1 MNDEHVTTRWDSFRA
16 LCLARWRQFY
26 REREV
31 IIWSFIFPIV
41 LSCALGLAFR
51 NRPVD
56 AVPVAV
62 TQEAGDVVQ
71 SFPSWSGVQATVMPA
86 DEARHALQKG
96 RVTILIDR
104 GADGKIIYRYD
115 DTRPDGVAARLR
127 VDDALQRAAG
137 RRDVV
142 TTGDDLVREPG
153 SRYID
158 FVLPGMLGLNLMG
171 GGLWGVGFHLVDAR
185 VKRLLKRLVATP
197 MRRGDFLLS
206 QTVLRVGFV
215 FVEVAVLLSFG
226 HLVFGVPVRGSIVAV
241 LAVGVLGSLTFGGI
255 GLLVASRAM
264 TMEKVTGLMNLVM
277 IPMWIFSGTF
287 FSSSRFP
294 DAVQPIIQALPLTA
308 LNNAFRAVILEG
320 ATLASQGGELAILAA
335 WAIICFAL
343 GLRLFRW
350 T

>member
-1 MNDEHVTTRWDSFRA
+1 MTTRWESFAA
-16 LCLARWRQFY
+16 LCRARWRQFY

-51 NRPVD
+51 NRPTD
-56 AVPVAV
+56 AVPVGLTPEASAFV
-62 TQEAGDVVQ
+62 TALG
-71 SFPSWSGVQATVMPA
+71 PGSGVRATVMSR
-86 DEARHALQKG
+86 DEAQRALQKG
-96 RVTILIDR
+96 QIAIVVDR
-104 GADGKIIYRYD
+104 RADGQALYRYD
-115 DTRPDGVAARLR
+115 DTRPDSVAARLK
-127 VDDALQRAAG
+127 VDDALQRGSG
-137 RRDVV
+137 RRDVLA
-142 TTGDDLVREPG
+142 TADELVREPG

-158 FVLPGMLGLNLMG
+158 FVIPGMLGINIMS

-197 MRRGDFLLS
+197 MHRGDFLLA
-206 QTVLRVGFV
+206 QMILRVGFV

-226 HLVFGVPVRGSIVAV
+226 HLVFGVPVRGSIVSV
-241 LAVGVLGSLTFGGI
+241 LAVGIVGALTFGGI

-294 DAVQPIIQALPLTA
+294 NAVQPLIQALPLTA
-308 LNNAFRAVILEG
+308 LNNAFRAVIIDG
-320 ATLASQGGELAILAA
+320 SSLAAQGGELAILAV
-335 WAIICFAL
+335 WAIVSFAI

-350 T
+350 S